1 MAKNITFSIV
11 ILVPLVGIGGWIGS
25 SIGAQTHRMEPT
37 RTISIQPLEMHRA
50 IDVRRLPNQ
59 EISSLF

>member
-11 ILVPLVGIGGWIGS
+11 ILVPLVGIGGWVGS
-25 SIGAQTHRMEPT
+25 SIGAQTVRLEPT
-37 RTISIQPLEMHRA
+37 PTVTIQPLEMHRA
-50 IDVRRLPNQ
+50 TDMRKLPEQ